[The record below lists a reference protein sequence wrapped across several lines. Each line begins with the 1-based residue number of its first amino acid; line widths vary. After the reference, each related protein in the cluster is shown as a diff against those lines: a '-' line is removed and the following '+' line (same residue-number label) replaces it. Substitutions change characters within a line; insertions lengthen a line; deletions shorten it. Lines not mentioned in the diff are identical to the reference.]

1 MMKDM
6 TPIIEQI
13 RDTPLTVLLDT
24 AIVITCI
31 LLIISLCAAA
41 ATRE

>member
-13 RDTPLTVLLDT
+13 RDTPLTVVIDT
-24 AIVITCI
+24 AFVIICI
-31 LLIISLCAAA
+31 LLITGFCVAALI
-41 ATRE
+41 RE